1 MGKEF
6 GEGHRPRHGTLGWL
20 AELFY
25 SGSEAEATANLK
37 EHLPDAAFGDRY
49 IVAPADAPRVLR
61 TDAPESVG
69 ISYHSYNPP
78 AIWGAGYSVMRVT
91 FPPSV
96 PTEFMSHA
104 GEELLVP
111 VSGRV
116 QYQFF
121 WAPPGD
127 PPERAK
133 LEDPVSPF
141 EMIRINPQ
149 SPHHTWAVEGSAEA
163 WMIFRDVS
171 EVPAAIIFDPSLPTR
186 GPVQLHPRTLSRED
200 LLDPSRYALTA
211 WGIAERTRLHR
222 ERAGLGVQ
230 ELAALADVDPAQ
242 LSRLEAG
249 TRNLSLDALLRVAR
263 VLRIPLLDLI
273 ETARWRFDRSGDVG
287 VPEGGSPTPVLRRPP
302 GLRHWLHA
310 HTIGERLAGPDP
322 AREEILGHRL
332 RHVDPSGGPPG
343 PLVGRHGPGSP
354 PLHRVRR
361 PLSHRRAP
369 GRGDAGGVSDPPG
382 DGLGQLHLPR
392 GRKHPGGVR
401 KP

>member
-1 MGKEF
+1 MEKEF

-20 AELFY
+20 ADLFY
-25 SGSEAEATANLK
+25 SGSEGEAAANLK

-49 IVAPADAPRVLR
+49 VVGPSDAPRVLR

-111 VSGRV
+111 ISGQV

-121 WAPPGD
+121 WAPPG
-127 PPERAK
+127 RAPGREK
-133 LEDPVSPF
+133 LARPATPF

-149 SPHHTWAVEGSAEA
+149 IPHHTWSVEGSAEA

-171 EVPAAIIFDPSLPTR
+171 EVPAAISLDPSLPTR

-211 WGIAERTRLHR
+211 WGISERTRLHR

-273 ETARWRFDRSGDVG
+273 ETSRWRFDRSGSVE
-287 VPEGGSPTPVLRRPP
+287 VPEGERPTPVLGRPP
-302 GLRHWLHA
+302 GLRHWLHP
-310 HTIGERLAGPDP
+310 TRIRLTDGWQGRIEPERRFSAGDFTTWIVLEGRLVLSRDDTAQGSLLSTGTVVHFRTDEPRTVETLDECRILQVTDSGNCTCLP
-322 AREEILGHRL
+322 AKE
-332 RHVDPSGGPPG
+332 
-343 PLVGRHGPGSP
+343 
-354 PLHRVRR
+354 
-361 PLSHRRAP
+361 AP
-369 GRGDAGGVSDPPG
+369 EA
-382 DGLGQLHLPR
+382 
-392 GRKHPGGVR
+392 
-401 KP
+401 